1 MVGVAALL
9 LSLGQSMQQAAG
21 DLKTAVRNLES
32 VGVVTTAFCPF
43 FFFPQSCSIWRFRKT
58 EVFLGKKKRKCQFE
72 KAELPPLVKVGLHT
86 HKQKLSEDTAG
97 GWLKQSPQVVHAL
110 WHW

>member
-1 MVGVAALL
+1 M
-9 LSLGQSMQQAAG
+9 
-21 DLKTAVRNLES
+21 
-32 VGVVTTAFCPF
+32 
-43 FFFPQSCSIWRFRKT
+43 
-58 EVFLGKKKRKCQFE
+58 EVFLGKKKRKWQFE